1 MKSFA
6 ILLIILNIGFFT
18 WLQGW
23 LDWMPWQPQD
33 IMPPTQAAKPS
44 KSDLPTLALLNEKIE
59 KPIEKPVTV
68 ATAEQAKPEA
78 VKPEVKAEPPK
89 TAKPET
95 VASPVVEKIA
105 PVEKP
110 VVVAET
116 VKIPEPAKPEPAK
129 VEKPETAPITA
140 VEAPKVAVTEAAKTE
155 KVEPV
160 PIKTE
165 VEKPTAVV
173 ETLASAAKT
182 SAPVSTPAVKETKST
197 APEKSGAMEIPSPA
211 VITPENNPIAAFIDK
226 AKASAA
232 KKEISSTDK
241 PSDTGIAAPL
251 KEVSK
256 EPLIEQ
262 TATPTTTTLSQLPA
276 EVLSA
281 MTAAKPENV
290 PKVETTAS
298 TNIDASMEKTAES
311 LNSSSTLAKNSATIP
326 SSSPVAEGSIKSLQA
341 VKKEDK
347 TSLKSNNSNELCFV
361 AGPYPLLSNAQSS
374 AKWFRGKSKVQAEIQ
389 ADEVPTVFWVYLP
402 PYKNQK
408 EANRQA
414 QHLAHL
420 GITDY
425 VLVTTGKLKYAIS
438 LGVYRDQASAQ
449 RRVDEL
455 HRKGYKR
462 ARLEKQRQGNKRY
475 WLSVKMS
482 ATQKDLMVSFKRAQ
496 KISAIEVN
504 VCE

>member
-33 IMPPTQAAKPS
+33 IVPPAQTAKPS
-44 KSDLPTLALLNEKIE
+44 KSDLPTLTLLNEKIE
-59 KPIEKPVTV
+59 KPATAITV
-68 ATAEQAKPEA
+68 ANAEQ
-78 VKPEVKAEPPK
+78 VKPEVKAESPK

-95 VASPVVEKIA
+95 LATAEVS

-110 VVVAET
+110 AAEIIKT
-116 VKIPEPAKPEPAK
+116 PEPVK
-129 VEKPETAPITA
+129 VEKVETAPPQPAAA
-140 VEAPKVAVTEAAKTE
+140 VEAPKVAVTEPTKTE
-155 KVEPV
+155 KVEP
-160 PIKTE
+160 ISAKTV
-165 VEKPTAVV
+165 VETPV
-173 ETLASAAKT
+173 ETLASAVKIPET
-182 SAPVSTPAVKETKST
+182 IPSPEVKETK
-197 APEKSGAMEIPSPA
+197 EKSEAMEIPAPA
-211 VITPENNPIAAFIDK
+211 VITPENNPIATFIGK
-226 AKASAA
+226 AKAVVAQQ
-232 KKEISSTDK
+232 ESSGTDK
-241 PSDTGIAAPL
+241 PSDTGITAPP
-251 KEVSK
+251 KDAVK
-256 EPLIEQ
+256 EPPIEQ
-262 TATPTTTTLSQLPA
+262 TATPTTTMVNPLPV
-276 EVLSA
+276 EVLNA
-281 MTAAKPENV
+281 MAAVKPESQ
-290 PKVETTAS
+290 PKTETTAS
-298 TNIDASMEKTAES
+298 APVETGTTTQN
-311 LNSSSTLAKNSATIP
+311 LNSSSTLTKNSAIMP
-326 SSSPVAEGSIKSLQA
+326 SSSSVAEASVKSLQA

-347 TSLKSNNSNELCFV
+347 TALKSNDSNELCFV
-361 AGPYPLLSNAQSS
+361 AGPYSLLSNAQNS
-374 AKWFRGKSKVQAEIQ
+374 AKWFRGKSKVQVEIQ

-425 VLVTTGKLKYAIS
+425 VLVTTGQLKHAIS

-449 RRVDEL
+449 RRVNEL
-455 HRKGYKR
+455 HRKAYKR

-482 ATQKDLMVSFKRAQ
+482 AMQKNLMLSFKRAQ
-496 KISAIEVN
+496 KVSAIEVN

>member
-33 IMPPTQAAKPS
+33 IMQPTQAAKPS

-59 KPIEKPVTV
+59 KPVEKPVTV
-68 ATAEQAKPEA
+68 ATAEQAKPEP
-78 VKPEVKAEPPK
+78 VKPEVKAESPK

-110 VVVAET
+110 VVAAE
-116 VKIPEPAKPEPAK
+116 KIPEPVKPEPAK
-129 VEKPETAPITA
+129 VEKLETAPVAT
-140 VEAPKVAVTEAAKTE
+140 VEAPKVAVSEAAKTE
-155 KVEPV
+155 KVEAAPV
-160 PIKTE
+160 KTAI
-165 VEKPTAVV
+165 EKPTTVV
-173 ETLASAAKT
+173 ETLASVANT
-182 SAPVSTPAVKETKST
+182 SAPVSTPETKEIKKETK
-197 APEKSGAMEIPSPA
+197 EKSEAMEIPAPA
-211 VITPENNPIAAFIDK
+211 VITPENNPITAFVNK
-226 AKASAA
+226 AKSAA
-232 KKEISSTDK
+232 ASFSADK
-241 PSDTGIAAPL
+241 PSDTGISVPP
-251 KEVSK
+251 KEVAK
-256 EPLIEQ
+256 EQPIEQ
-262 TATPTTTTLSQLPA
+262 TATPTTTNLNPLPA

-281 MTAAKPENV
+281 I
-290 PKVETTAS
+290 TTAKADTAHKLENTNTPNTS
-298 TNIDASMEKTAES
+298 TQN
-311 LNSSSTLAKNSATIP
+311 LNSSSTLAKNSATM
-326 SSSPVAEGSIKSLQA
+326 SSSDPVAAQPTKTLQA

-347 TSLKSNNSNELCFV
+347 TDKMSSKSNSSSELCFV
-361 AGPYPLLSNAQSS
+361 AGPYTLLSVAQNS

-389 ADEVPTVFWVYLP
+389 ADDVPTVFWVYLP

-425 VLVTTGKLKYAIS
+425 VLVMTGKLKHAVS
-438 LGVYRDQASAQ
+438 LGVYRDKASAQ

-462 ARLEKQRQGNKRY
+462 ARIEKQRQGNKRY

-482 ATQKDLMVSFKRAQ
+482 ATQKDLMASFKRAQ
-496 KISAIEVN
+496 KVSAIEVN

>member
-33 IMPPTQAAKPS
+33 IMPSTQAAKPS

-68 ATAEQAKPEA
+68 ATAEQAKPEP
-78 VKPEVKAEPPK
+78 VKPEVKIEPPK
-89 TAKPET
+89 TTKPET
-95 VASPVVEKIA
+95 VASSVVEKIA

-110 VVVAET
+110 VTAAE
-116 VKIPEPAKPEPAK
+116 KIPEPAKPEPVKA
-129 VEKPETAPITA
+129 EKLEAAPVAT
-140 VEAPKVAVTEAAKTE
+140 VEAPKVAVSEAAKTE
-155 KVEPV
+155 KVEAAPV
-160 PIKTE
+160 KTAE
-165 VEKPTAVV
+165 TKPVD
-173 ETLASAAKT
+173 TLASAVKIPE
-182 SAPVSTPAVKETKST
+182 PVPASEVKENKATP
-197 APEKSGAMEIPSPA
+197 PEKSEAMQIPAPA
-211 VITPENNPIAAFIDK
+211 VITPENNPITTFVNK
-226 AKASAA
+226 AKSTAAS
-232 KKEISSTDK
+232 SSADK
-241 PSDTGIAAPL
+241 PSDTGISAPP
-251 KEVSK
+251 KEVAK
-256 EPLIEQ
+256 EQPIEQ
-262 TATPTTTTLSQLPA
+262 TATPTTINLNPLPA

-281 MTAAKPENV
+281 MTAAKPDT
-290 PKVETTAS
+290 PKTETTTAAS
-298 TNIDASMEKTAES
+298 VDTATEKTAQS
-311 LNSSSTLAKNSATIP
+311 LNSSSTLDKNSATMP
-326 SSSPVAEGSIKSLQA
+326 SSSPVAEASVKTLQA
-341 VKKEDK
+341 VKKEGK
-347 TSLKSNNSNELCFV
+347 TSLKSTNSNELCFV

-389 ADEVPTVFWVYLP
+389 ADEVPMVFWVYLP

-425 VLVTTGKLKYAIS
+425 VLVTTGKLKHAVS

>member
-33 IMPPTQAAKPS
+33 IMPPAQTAKPS

-59 KPIEKPVTV
+59 KPVTV
-68 ATAEQAKPEA
+68 ATAEQAKPEP
-78 VKPEVKAEPPK
+78 VKPEVKAELPK

-110 VVVAET
+110 VVATET
-116 VKIPEPAKPEPAK
+116 VKTPEPTKPEPAK
-129 VEKPETAPITA
+129 VEKSEATPVAT
-140 VEAPKVAVTEAAKTE
+140 VEAPKVAVSEAAKTE
-155 KVEPV
+155 KVEAAPV
-160 PIKTE
+160 KTAI
-165 VEKPTAVV
+165 EKPTTVV
-173 ETLASAAKT
+173 ETLASVANT
-182 SAPVSTPAVKETKST
+182 SAPVSIPETKEIKKETK
-197 APEKSGAMEIPSPA
+197 EKSEAMEIPAPA
-211 VITPENNPIAAFIDK
+211 VITPENNPIAAFIGK
-226 AKASAA
+226 AKATAN
-232 KKEISSTDK
+232 KESSSPEK
-241 PSDTGIAAPL
+241 PSDTGISAPP
-251 KEVSK
+251 KEVVK
-256 EPLIEQ
+256 EQALEQ
-262 TATPTTTTLSQLPA
+262 TATPSTTALNPLPA

-281 MTAAKPENV
+281 I
-290 PKVETTAS
+290 TTAKADTAHKLENTNTPNTS
-298 TNIDASMEKTAES
+298 TQN
-311 LNSSSTLAKNSATIP
+311 LNSSSTLAKNSATI
-326 SSSPVAEGSIKSLQA
+326 SSSDPVAAQPTKTLQA

-347 TSLKSNNSNELCFV
+347 TDKMSSKSNSSSELCFV
-361 AGPYPLLSNAQSS
+361 AGPYTLLSGAQNS

-425 VLVTTGKLKYAIS
+425 VLVTTGKLKHAVS
-438 LGVYRDQASAQ
+438 LGVYRDKASAQ

-462 ARLEKQRQGNKRY
+462 ARIEKQRQGNKRY

-482 ATQKDLMVSFKRAQ
+482 ATQKDLMASFKRAQ
-496 KISAIEVN
+496 KVSAIEVN

>member
-23 LDWMPWQPQD
+23 FDWMPWQPQD
-33 IMPPTQAAKPS
+33 IVPPTQEAKPS
-44 KSDLPTLALLNEKIE
+44 KSDLPTLALLNEK
-59 KPIEKPVTV
+59 IEKPVTV

-95 VASPVVEKIA
+95 VASPVVEK
-105 PVEKP
+105 P
-110 VVVAET
+110 VVAAET
-116 VKIPEPAKPEPAK
+116 VKTPEPTKPEPAK
-129 VEKPETAPITA
+129 VEKSEAAPVAT
-140 VEAPKVAVTEAAKTE
+140 VEPPKVAVSEAAKTE
-155 KVEPV
+155 KVEPAPV
-160 PIKTE
+160 KTAE
-165 VEKPTAVV
+165 TKPV
-173 ETLASAAKT
+173 ETLASAVKI
-182 SAPVSTPAVKETKST
+182 PELVPASEVKETKAT
-197 APEKSGAMEIPSPA
+197 APEKSEAMQIPAPA
-211 VITPENNPIAAFIDK
+211 VITPENNPITAFVNK
-226 AKASAA
+226 AKSAA
-232 KKEISSTDK
+232 ASSSADK
-241 PSDTGIAAPL
+241 PSDTGISVPP
-251 KEVSK
+251 KEVAK
-256 EPLIEQ
+256 EQPIEQ
-262 TATPTTTTLSQLPA
+262 TATPTTTNLNPLPA

-281 MTAAKPENV
+281 MAAAKPDT
-290 PKVETTAS
+290 PKTETTTVAS
-298 TNIDASMEKTAES
+298 VDTATEKTAQN
-311 LNSSSTLAKNSATIP
+311 LNSSSTLAKSSAIIP
-326 SSSPVAEGSIKSLQA
+326 SSNPVVEGS
-341 VKKEDK
+341 VKTVQTVTKADK
-347 TSLKSNNSNELCFV
+347 TSLKSTNSNELCFV

-389 ADEVPTVFWVYLP
+389 ADEVPIVFWVYLP
-402 PYKNQK
+402 PYKSQK

-425 VLVTTGKLKYAIS
+425 VLVTTGKLKHAIS
-438 LGVYRDQASAQ
+438 LGVYRDQTSAQ

>member
-33 IMPPTQAAKPS
+33 IVPPTQIAKPS
-44 KSDLPTLALLNEKIE
+44 KSDLPTLALLNEKT
-59 KPIEKPVTV
+59 EKPVEKPLTV
-68 ATAEQAKPEA
+68 ATAEQAKPEV

-89 TAKPET
+89 TVKPEP
-95 VASPVVEKIA
+95 VAPAVVEKVT

-110 VVVAET
+110 VVAAET
-116 VKIPEPAKPEPAK
+116 VKTPEPAKPEPVK
-129 VEKPETAPITA
+129 VEKPAPIAT

-155 KVEPV
+155 KVEPAAV
-160 PIKTE
+160 KTEAAKPVENLASVAKPNNAAPNPDVKEIKT
-165 VEKPTAVV
+165 
-173 ETLASAAKT
+173 S
-182 SAPVSTPAVKETKST
+182 
-197 APEKSGAMEIPSPA
+197 EKSEAMQIPPPA
-211 VITPENNPIAAFIDK
+211 VITPENNPITTFISK
-226 AKASAA
+226 IKPAVAS
-232 KKEISSTDK
+232 SSSDK
-241 PSDTGIAAPL
+241 PSDTGISAPPKAETKEAA
-251 KEVSK
+251 
-256 EPLIEQ
+256 IEQ
-262 TATPTTTTLSQLPA
+262 TATPTTTVLNALPA
-276 EVLSA
+276 EVLNA
-281 MTAAKPENV
+281 MNATKAEPPVEAKVPATPTTPAEAA
-290 PKVETTAS
+290 T
-298 TNIDASMEKTAES
+298 EKTTQS
-311 LNSSSTLAKNSATIP
+311 SNSSSTLAKNSATIP
-326 SSSPVAEGSIKSLQA
+326 SSSPVAEGSMKSLQA

-347 TSLKSNNSNELCFV
+347 TSLKLNNSSELCFV

-374 AKWFRGKSKVQAEIQ
+374 AKWFRSKSKVQAEIQ
-389 ADEVPTVFWVYLP
+389 ADDVPTVFWVYLP

-425 VLVTTGKLKYAIS
+425 VLVTTGKLKHAIS

-475 WLSVKMS
+475 WLSVKMP